1 MKNASGLFKF
11 HVCLRTLFKQEG
23 IIEMVGFG
31 RMSWVIE
38 MFASKFLTRGARN
51 NVHLME
57 ELIKERLASFNM

>member
-1 MKNASGLFKF
+1 
-11 HVCLRTLFKQEG
+11 
-23 IIEMVGFG
+23 MVGFG